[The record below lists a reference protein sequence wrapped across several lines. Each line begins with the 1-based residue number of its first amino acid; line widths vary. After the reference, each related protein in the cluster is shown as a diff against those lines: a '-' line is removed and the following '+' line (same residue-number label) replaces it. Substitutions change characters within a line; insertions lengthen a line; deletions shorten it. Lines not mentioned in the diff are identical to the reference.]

1 MSSSG
6 TAASAQPAKKVRRA
20 YIHVGAPKTGTTFL
34 QGVLWQNRRSLRDAG
49 LHIVGNGPGDHY
61 RAGHDIR
68 EVPYDPA
75 DPRPD
80 WKGSWDV
87 LCSLAVAS
95 EADAV
100 IISDEH
106 LASLTPEQ
114 VERAVKALH
123 PREVHVVYAS
133 RNLAR
138 LVPSEY
144 QEYVKH
150 RSKLTYAEWTAKVF
164 NRRDR
169 GPGRW
174 FWSVHDP
181 VGVVD
186 RWTTAV
192 PPERFHLMTLPL
204 PGSPRDELW
213 MRFCAVVDIDPMAAI
228 EFDVAK
234 NDSLGMAEAEVLRRV
249 NNVLPEDFPR
259 WHHSGIARDV
269 LAVQILGPRSKSG
282 RPGLP
287 KPLQRKVLQQTEEN
301 IQKLSASGC
310 HVVGDLA
317 ELEVGDELSAADPQ
331 PNTEEVLDAA
341 IDGLAGLLVRMGHMR
356 DDRRE
361 AEGRLRRQMRE
372 SASMTRTRTR
382 VAARLERTRW
392 GAQAL
397 SKYRDYRSRSA
408 GTP

>member
-6 TAASAQPAKKVRRA
+6 SATRAHPSKKVKRA

-34 QGVLWQNRRSLRDAG
+34 QGVLWQNRVSLKAAG

-68 EVPYDPA
+68 EVPYDPL

-80 WKGSWDV
+80 WGGSWQV
-87 LCSLAVAS
+87 LSSLAAAS
-95 EADAV
+95 DADAV
-100 IISDEH
+100 VISDEH

-114 VERAVKALH
+114 AERAVAALQ
-123 PREVHVVYAS
+123 PRETHVIYAS

-150 RSKLTYAEWTAKVF
+150 RSKLTYAEWTARVF

-186 RWTTAV
+186 RWTTAL
-192 PPERFHLMTLPL
+192 PPQRFHLMTLPP
-204 PGSPRDELW
+204 PGSPRDQLW
-213 MRFCAVVDIDPMAAI
+213 LRFCSVVGIDPAAAS
-228 EFDVAK
+228 EFDVAG
-234 NDSLGMAEAEVLRRV
+234 NDSLGLAEAEVLRRV
-249 NNVLPEDFPR
+249 NVELPADFPR
-259 WHHSGIARDV
+259 WHHSGIARDI
-269 LAVQILGPRSKSG
+269 LAVQILGQRSRSG
-282 RPGLP
+282 RPPLP
-287 KPLQRKVLQQTEEN
+287 KPLQRKVLEQTDFN
-301 IQKLSASGC
+301 IQKLGASGC
-310 HVVGDLA
+310 HIVGDLA
-317 ELEVGDELSAADPQ
+317 ELEVGDAFATADSP
-331 PNTEEVLDAA
+331 PTSEEVLDAA
-341 IDGLAGLLVRMGHMR
+341 VDGIAGLLVRMGQMR

-361 AEGRLRRQMRE
+361 AEGRLRRQLRE

-382 VAARLERTRW
+382 VAARLDRTRL
-392 GAQAL
+392 GSKAL
-397 SKYRDYRSRSA
+397 SKYRHYRGRSA
-408 GTP
+408 GAS